1 MRRVVA
7 PELLDEDRGTA
18 REVALSL
25 AELRIVN
32 RFSGGASTTTAL
44 LRRACACKTP
54 GETSVLDIGSGS
66 GDTILRA
73 AGTLAREGIDIRATL
88 LDRQATH
95 LPPVTG
101 PHLAGTVVADA
112 LSLPFPDATFDFVT
126 CSLFMHHL
134 DPDQVAIFIRESLR
148 VARHA
153 VVINDLSR
161 SRKLLALISIVLPI
175 FSHMT
180 RHDGIVSAK
189 RAYTPDEVAEML
201 KALGAT
207 FEISSHYLCRMGVIV
222 WKQ

>member
-7 PELLDEDRGTA
+7 PELLDEDRGTE

-25 AELRIVN
+25 AELRLVN

-44 LRRACACKTP
+44 LRRACSGKVR

-73 AGTLAREGIDIRATL
+73 ASKLVCEGIDIRATL
-88 LDRQATH
+88 LDRQASH
-95 LPPVTG
+95 LPNVTG
-101 PHLAGTVVADA
+101 PHFAGTVVADA
-112 LSLPFPDATFDFVT
+112 LSLPFPYSSFDFVT

-134 DPDQVAIFIRESLR
+134 DPDQVAVFIRESLR

-161 SRKLLALISIVLPI
+161 SRRLLAIVKLGLPI

-180 RHDGIVSAK
+180 RYDGNVSAR
-189 RAYTPDEVAEML
+189 RAYAPAEVKEML
-201 KALGAT
+201 EGIGAT
-207 FEISSHYLCRMGVIV
+207 FEISRHYLCRMGVIV
-222 WKQ
+222 WKK